1 MCAARQVWLPGRAFE
16 KRRTGFNCDAS
27 LASARAKLHTGTCGE
42 PRVRARLHLLGLKYY
57 FRKYLRPQINRKS
70 RHQGAPCGQVSGR
83 TQALSSPLRER
94 SVFVQPGAMCICGDT
109 GCAESFKALF
119 QAVQLKLIIF
129 FYHDWKTCPCVDI
142 ISPWVWLF
150 PYVICSYNWTLNSS
164 SR

>member
-42 PRVRARLHLLGLKYY
+42 PRVRVWLHLLGLKYY

-70 RHQGAPCGQVSGR
+70 RHQGAPCGQVMGVSRR

-94 SVFVQPGAMCICGDT
+94 SVFVQPDAMCICGDT
-109 GCAESFKALF
+109 GCAERSFKALF
-119 QAVQLKLIIF
+119 QAVQLKLFIIF
-129 FYHDWKTCPCVDI
+129 LSCLKDLSLCGYHKPLSMI
-142 ISPWVWLF
+142 ISICDLF
-150 PYVICSYNWTLNSS
+150 L
-164 SR
+164 